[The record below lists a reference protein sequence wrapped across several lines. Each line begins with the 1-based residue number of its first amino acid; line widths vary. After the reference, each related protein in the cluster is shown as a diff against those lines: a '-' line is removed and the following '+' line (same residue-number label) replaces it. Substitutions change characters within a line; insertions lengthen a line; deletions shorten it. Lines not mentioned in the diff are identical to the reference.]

1 MKYYAHT
8 FLLSAFFFSAGL
20 SFAQANQTSSIGA
33 SDDCTDIS
41 IDFEASSNL
50 TKQEQAERM
59 DKAFLESLNKYERCQ
74 SAANEGAASKSAA
87 SGGNGGGTNK
97 GENKGQ
103 GKGNG
108 SNNDLTSG
116 GRITSSPST
125 SMMGTNKKPI
135 IEQATGTNSD
145 NSQQG
150 LNKKS
155 SQQQTKSENVLNN
168 GKIPGDI
175 PPVDND
181 SVLEEQIRLAAINEK
196 DPVIQEKLWNEY
208 RRYKGLP
215 AVHTSKEK

>member
-1 MKYYAHT
+1 MKYYAYVF
-8 FLLSAFFFSAGL
+8 FLCAIFLNAGL

-41 IDFEASSNL
+41 IDFKASSHL
-50 TKQEQAERM
+50 TKQEQTERM

-74 SAANEGAASKSAA
+74 SATNEGAAGKSAT
-87 SGGNGGGTNK
+87 SGGSGGSTNK
-97 GENKGQ
+97 GENKGH
-103 GKGNG
+103 GKGKG
-108 SNNDLTSG
+108 SNNDLTNG

-125 SMMGTNKKPI
+125 SMTGTNK
-135 IEQATGTNSD
+135 ETTVEETTATNSG
-145 NSQQG
+145 NNQQG

-155 SQQQTKSENVLNN
+155 GPQQTKSENVLNN
-168 GKIPGDI
+168 GKIPDDI

-196 DPVIQEKLWNEY
+196 DPVIQKKLWNEY

-215 AVHTSKEK
+215 AVHTSKGK